1 MDDAPVSLS
10 EARWD
15 RCSRVEE
22 QTVVDLLRAVLA
34 KIERGEI
41 KPDHAFLCL
50 GEVVAYRG
58 VSSQWM
64 QAGGFNVY
72 AQIGLLERCKTDL
85 LNSAVSS

>member
-1 MDDAPVSLS
+1 MDDRPVSLA
-10 EARWD
+10 EARWN
-15 RCSRVEE
+15 RCGRTEE
-22 QTVVDLLRAVLA
+22 LSVVDMLRAALA

-64 QAGGFNVY
+64 QAGSFNVY
-72 AQIGLLERCKTDL
+72 AQLGLLERCKADL
-85 LNSAVSS
+85 LNASVPA

>member
-1 MDDAPVSLS
+1 MTDTPISLS

-15 RCSRVEE
+15 RCGRTEDLS
-22 QTVVDLLRAVLA
+22 VVDMLRAVIA

-41 KPDHAFLCL
+41 KADHAFLCL

-64 QAGGFNVY
+64 QAGSFNVY
-72 AQIGLLERCKTDL
+72 GQIGLIERCKTDL
-85 LNSAVSS
+85 LNASVPA